1 MLQVGELY
9 LIQCLAL
16 LTHREVIPEAL
27 ITPSI
32 ALFMFVITIIGGNVP
47 LLVTLFTSIVGYDS
61 PVQLSFEAQSQYT
74 GDPTV
79 GKSLTNRLTWYRRR
93 LIAEINCFDALSEI
107 FVV

>member
-9 LIQCLAL
+9 LSQCLAL

-47 LLVTLFTSIVGYDS
+47 LLVTFFTSIVGYYS
-61 PVQLSFEAQSQYT
+61 PAQLSFDAQSEYS

-79 GKSLTNRLTWYRRR
+79 GK
-93 LIAEINCFDALSEI
+93 
-107 FVV
+107 